1 MGITVLGGVTLLG
14 HNGTWGVRAVVCGLV
29 SLEDVSCI
37 DFGIYV
43 VEA

>member
-1 MGITVLGGVTLLG
+1 MGITVLGCNTTGR
-14 HNGTWGVRAVVCGLV
+14 NGAWGVRAVVCGLV
-29 SLEDVSCI
+29 PLEDVSCI